1 MKQMDAIILT
11 LVIVGALNWALLG
24 FFDFDL
30 VQSLFGQ
37 GSWVSRILFAVV
49 GLSGLWS
56 LRFYSHISKQ
66 DQ

>member
-11 LVIVGALNWALLG
+11 LVIVGALNWGLIG

-56 LRFYSHISKQ
+56 LRFS
-66 DQ
+66 